1 VRLELNA
8 TRQRRSEKIERFR
21 DHRLDVDRRA
31 LPETAAAECEDLF
44 DQGFRP
50 AGNIAIAE

>member
-1 VRLELNA
+1 LELNA